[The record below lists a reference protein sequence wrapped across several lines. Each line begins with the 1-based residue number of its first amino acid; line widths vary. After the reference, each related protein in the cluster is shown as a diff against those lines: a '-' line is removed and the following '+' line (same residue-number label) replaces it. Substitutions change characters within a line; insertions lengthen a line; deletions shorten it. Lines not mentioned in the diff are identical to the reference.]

1 MSGIEISEDEFNSLL
16 RLITDGKAQAAA
28 VIQEIFDYFGEK
40 NDAPTGAE
48 LLAKII
54 FLKWRGTQL
63 WLIYKECNCN
73 MAQFQARINKDY
85 ALLETASETEGMI

>member
-40 NDAPTGAE
+40 TMH
-48 LLAKII
+48 
-54 FLKWRGTQL
+54 QL
-63 WLIYKECNCN
+63 VRNCWPKS
-73 MAQFQARINKDY
+73 F
-85 ALLETASETEGMI
+85 S